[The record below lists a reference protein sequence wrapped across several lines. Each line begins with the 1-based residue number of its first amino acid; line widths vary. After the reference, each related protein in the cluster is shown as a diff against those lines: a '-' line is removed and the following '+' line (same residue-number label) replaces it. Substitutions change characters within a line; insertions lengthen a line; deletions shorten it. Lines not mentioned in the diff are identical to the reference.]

1 MAHAEARRT
10 RRDGSRMSERQ
21 AVVIGAGVAG
31 LTSALSLLEDGW
43 GVRIWAA
50 EPPERTTSA
59 VAAAIWYPYRVGPV
73 DLVQAWGE
81 RSFAVFEALAAD
93 PETGVRMATGTELLA
108 AGDDPSAVPGWAA
121 PIRDFRVATPDEVPP
136 GQVGW
141 TFTVPVVDT
150 SVYLGWLAGRLRRAG
165 VEIEVRRVASLAEAA
180 EAAPLVVNCSGLGA
194 RELAGD
200 GSVRPVRG
208 QVARVE
214 NPGLTRFWLD
224 DYNPGGLTYIV
235 PRSRDCI
242 LGGTDEE
249 GETDTTP
256 DAAVGEAIRRRCAEL
271 EPALAGA
278 RVLEHRVGLRPW
290 RPEVRLEAETLP
302 GGARVVHNYG
312 HGGAGVTLSWGCA
325 EAVVA
330 LANG

>member
-1 MAHAEARRT
+1 
-10 RRDGSRMSERQ
+10 MSERE

-31 LTSALSLLEDGW
+31 LTSALRLMEGGW
-43 GVRIWAA
+43 RVRVWAA
-50 EPPERTTSA
+50 APPERTTSA

-73 DLVQAWGE
+73 DLVRAWGE

-93 PETGVRMATGTELLA
+93 PETGVRMALGTELLA
-108 AGDDPSAVPGWAA
+108 LGGDPAAVPGWAA
-121 PIRDFRVATPDEVPP
+121 HIADFRAAGELEMPP
-136 GQVGW
+136 GRAGWVGW

-150 SVYLGWLAGRLRRAG
+150 SVYLGWLAGRLQRAG
-165 VEIEVRRVASLAEAA
+165 GTMEIRRVASLAEAA

-200 GSVRPVRG
+200 DALRPVRG
-208 QVARVE
+208 QVVRVE
-214 NPGLTRFWLD
+214 NPGLTRFWID
-224 DYNPGGLTYIV
+224 DCNPDGLTYLV
-235 PRSRDCI
+235 PRRGDCI

-256 DAAVGEAIRRRCAEL
+256 DEAVGEAIRRRCVAL

-290 RPEVRLEAETLP
+290 RPEIRLEAEVLP
-302 GGARVVHNYG
+302 GGGRVIHNYG

-325 EAVVA
+325 ERVVE

>member
-1 MAHAEARRT
+1 MT
-10 RRDGSRMSERQ
+10 GMSGRDV
-21 AVVIGAGVAG
+21 VVIGAGVAG
-31 LTSALSLLEDGW
+31 LTSALRLIEDGW
-43 GVRIWAA
+43 RVRVWAA

-73 DLVQAWGE
+73 DRVREWGE
-81 RSFAVFEALAAD
+81 RSFAAFEALAAD
-93 PETGVRMATGTELLA
+93 PETGVRMSPGTELLQP
-108 AGDDPSAVPGWAA
+108 GGDPSAVPGWAA
-121 PIRDFRVATPDEVPP
+121 HIADFRVAGDEEVPP
-136 GQVGW
+136 GRVGW

-150 SVYLGWLAGRLRRAG
+150 SVYLRWLNGRLHRAG
-165 VEIEVRRVASLAEAA
+165 GTIEIRRVASLAEAA
-180 EAAPLVVNCSGLGA
+180 GVAPLVVNCPGLGA

-200 GSVRPVRG
+200 AAVRPVRG
-208 QVARVE
+208 QVVRVE

-235 PRSRDCI
+235 PRTGDCI

-249 GETDTTP
+249 DEEDTAP
-256 DAAVGEAIRRRCAEL
+256 DAATGEAIRRRCTEL

-290 RPEVRLEAETLP
+290 RPEIRLEAETLP

-325 EAVVA
+325 DRVVE
-330 LANG
+330 LANGTG